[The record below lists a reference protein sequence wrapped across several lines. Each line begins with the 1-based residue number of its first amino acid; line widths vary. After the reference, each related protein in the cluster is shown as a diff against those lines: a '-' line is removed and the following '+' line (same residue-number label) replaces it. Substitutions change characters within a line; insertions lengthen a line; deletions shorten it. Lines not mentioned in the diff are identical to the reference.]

1 MLVVAQPR
9 RTAPSL
15 AHTQVGKCAGK
26 VVEVLMSQPP
36 GGDFDFAGCLAADC
50 PGKQKERSFIAKR
63 KLGSGTRIGTDFMVK
78 SAPDGRTLLA
88 SAVCERDGDLRLARC
103 LKRTSGFTRRDK
115 LQP

>member
-1 MLVVAQPR
+1 M
-9 RTAPSL
+9 
-15 AHTQVGKCAGK
+15 
-26 VVEVLMSQPP
+26 VEVLISQPS
-36 GGDFDFAGCLAADC
+36 GGDFDFAGGLAADC
-50 PGKQKERSFIAKR
+50 AGKQKERSFIAER

-88 SAVCERDGDLRLARC
+88 GSVCERDGDFRLARC